1 MTGSWPL
8 IHYQLDD
15 FTEPWN
21 PEPAPV
27 VLFHHGL
34 AGNGELFRAWVP
46 FLADRFRVLRID
58 ARGQGR
64 SPRPDGYEWSA
75 DNFVRDV
82 LDVLDHLGIER
93 VHWAGSSGGGII
105 GQHAAITAGDRLAS
119 LTLIATTPRFRS
131 PTADLDDWLEPL
143 MRGDARE
150 FFLQD
155 IERRFGTANP
165 ARTGW
170 IVNQI
175 LRTPT
180 RTIEELHRW
189 VVGIDLVEDL
199 PRIQC
204 PALIITGEHDTLTDL
219 SDAQLM
225 EERIPDARQYVI
237 EGYPHNVGY
246 THPHLVAPILRR
258 FLDEITDQT
267 EAHEA

>member
-1 MTGSWPL
+1 MTVTWPL
-8 IHYQLDD
+8 LHYELDD
-15 FTEPWN
+15 YTEPWSA
-21 PEPAPV
+21 EPAPV

-64 SPRPDGYEWSA
+64 TPKPGGYEWSA
-75 DNFVRDV
+75 DYFVQDV
-82 LDVLDHLGIER
+82 VDLLDHLEIER

-105 GQHAAITAGDRLAS
+105 GQHAAITAPGRIAS

-131 PTADLDDWLEPL
+131 PTENLDDWLAPL

-155 IERRFGTANP
+155 VERRFGTGNP
-165 ARTGW
+165 ERTDW
-170 IVNQI
+170 IVNEI

-180 RTIEELHRW
+180 KTIEDLHRW
-189 VVGIDLVEDL
+189 VVGVDLVPDL
-199 PRIQC
+199 PKIQC

-219 SDAQLM
+219 SDASLM
-225 EERIPDARQYVI
+225 EQHIPDARQHVI

-246 THPHLVAPILRR
+246 THPHLVAPILRQ
-258 FLDEITDQT
+258 FLDEVTGADRREST
-267 EAHEA
+267 